1 LLFKK
6 RNDFCTG
13 FTDNSLIYI
22 NLNVKKLIV
31 IITAIFYLIACE
43 KREDKI
49 LISDLVSK
57 TQYYDYEIFNEEN
70 LKIYGKWK
78 FIYGGFVGKSETGY
92 EYLEVIPFGIY
103 GLITNNEVK
112 EYGQILVVK
121 QEEDVTIVDFLPDFK
136 YITNSFLDQKVVAFQ
151 GTDTLILTDNY
162 LGWGCRYYY
171 KRTK

>member
-1 LLFKK
+1 MKK
-6 RNDFCTG
+6 FV
-13 FTDNSLIYI
+13 LITI
-22 NLNVKKLIV
+22 ASIS
-31 IITAIFYLIACE
+31 LIACE

-78 FIYGGFVGKSETGY
+78 FISGGFVGKSDPGY

-112 EYGQILVVK
+112 EYGQIVVVK

-136 YITNSFLDQKVVAFQ
+136 YITNSFLDQKVVTFR
-151 GTDTLILTDNY
+151 GRDTLILTDNY
-162 LGWGCRYYY
+162 LGWGSVYCY

>member
-1 LLFKK
+1 
-6 RNDFCTG
+6 
-13 FTDNSLIYI
+13 
-22 NLNVKKLIV
+22 VKKFVLITIV
-31 IITAIFYLIACE
+31 SISLIACE

-78 FIYGGFVGKSETGY
+78 FISASFVGKSEPGY

-112 EYGQILVVK
+112 EYGQIVVVK
-121 QEEDVTIVDFLPDFK
+121 QEVGVTIVDFLPDFK
-136 YITNSFLDQKVVAFQ
+136 YITNSFLDQKVVTFR

-162 LGWGCRYYY
+162 LGWGGVYYY